1 MKKQMNMTRRNFI
14 KAAGAAGALSAL
26 SACSKDSD
34 ADIIYGSVGDSGD
47 TTVIAPVNE
56 DIYAGTIGNNCG
68 GKCIVKAHVKNG
80 VIRRFTTD
88 ETVESNGDEKLKP
101 QKRACLKCRG
111 KLSEIYKT
119 DRLVYPLRQTKERG
133 DVTGFERIS
142 WEQAYKEIAD
152 KLKETINKPY
162 TGTDTYF
169 QNNSSKYG
177 KGTVFAPFGGG
188 PVHALASYNFTS
200 RIASC
205 IAGGI
210 PYNSTAQSYPAT
222 NYVDKYTNNSTY
234 MMINM
239 GAYQIK
245 VDGLLINEPN
255 AKIDMFNCQHIVL
268 WGFNPA
274 DSIMDTNTMYLLL
287 QAKEQGIPITVID
300 HYVTRTSKLLGAKHL
315 PLTGGTDAALV
326 CAILYHLIHKQ
337 LEEANINN
345 GRYLDFNFIKK
356 ATHGFFDLPNPQAE
370 DFYSLAV
377 KANPAGYKVAPGTS
391 FSAYILGDERILVDK
406 KLNYAPS
413 VYPETIG
420 YNVNSSENSP
430 TGEADELYD
439 KRVPIY
445 GQVAKTPEWAEMITG
460 IPADEIRKFA
470 EEIATN
476 KKVGI
481 FTGWGSNRT
490 VEGEQA
496 PWAINSLAA
505 VLGCWGAEGRFWG
518 STHMN
523 SNSYAEIPNA
533 RAIIPQLS
541 SDVTIAENTIKS
553 SIINYR
559 RYNNKKL
566 SFANTPKTMQAQI
579 GMWID
584 SAVNGGSGK
593 SFWNDP
599 AVKYC
604 PPIKTYLM
612 GGGNP
617 VNQCGDNKFSME
629 KIKEKNGESY
639 KNVDLLVSFD
649 IFMSPSAQYADY
661 VLPCT
666 MPFEMDTFTNTKSAF
681 IGIPKIIDAPGE
693 CKTDYEIAEGIMKYY
708 DPKYEKEIIGK
719 KRGKE
724 LLQEAFEQANKN
736 AVTNGQ
742 ESITYEEFIKKGY
755 IEYAETSKETVNS
768 VYASYREYIE
778 TNGASGKALMT
789 TSGKLEIFCQAMVE
803 DYEARRWYNFDDN
816 AARYNLADADIEL
829 KHIGEV
835 FRDGIPVEGIYTKS
849 CDFTNNADDI
859 PTTPNYDETFTLQ
872 QGTETQIKAN
882 MKKGRFV
889 YPIPMYIPLIE
900 GLHACDNKS
909 QSDYS
914 EGYPNINEMRH
925 SDPVSLRG
933 EYPFVV
939 SNHHSIIRAHTC
951 ADNSPLATEIYK
963 QDGKG
968 NSAFRGESGKDTIT
982 SGTGVMPAGELGVYE
997 PLYIS
1002 EEDAA
1007 SLSIANGDII
1017 LVTSPRASVLM
1028 YAKTTKA
1035 LPKGVTNMGEGAWSS
1050 FKNCQ
1055 IQFADGTSETLE
1067 VDVAGSANSLS
1078 TQRPSRISQSAGY
1091 GTYQRINI
1099 RKVTSVSLV

>member
-1 MKKQMNMTRRNFI
+1 MKKQSKMTRRNFM
-14 KAAGAAGALSAL
+14 KAAGAAGALSVL
-26 SACSKDSD
+26 SACSKDSG
-34 ADIIYGSVGDSGD
+34 AELIYGSSSDGSGS
-47 TTVIAPVNE
+47 TTVIEPVSE

-88 ETVESNGDEKLKP
+88 ETVESYGDERLKP

-111 KLSEIYKT
+111 RLSEIYKT
-119 DRLVYPLRQTKERG
+119 DRLIYPLKQTKERG
-133 DVTGFERIS
+133 DITGFMRIS
-142 WEQAYKEIAD
+142 WEQAYKEIAE
-152 KLKETINKPY
+152 KLRETISKPY
-162 TGTDTYF
+162 TGTDTYY
-169 QNNSSKYG
+169 QANSSKYG

-188 PVHALASYNFTS
+188 PTHALASYNFTS
-200 RIASC
+200 RMAQC
-205 IAGGI
+205 IAGSI
-210 PYNSTAQSYPAT
+210 PYNPTAQSYPAT
-222 NYVDKYTNNSTY
+222 QHVDKYTNYSTY
-234 MMINM
+234 
-239 GAYQIK
+239 GY
-245 VDGLLINEPN
+245 LINEPN
-255 AKIDMFNCQHIVL
+255 AKIDMFNCQQIVL

-326 CAILYHLIHKQ
+326 CAILYHLLHKQ
-337 LEEANINN
+337 LEEADINN
-345 GRYLDFNFIKK
+345 GKYLDFNFIKK
-356 ATHGFFDLPNPQAE
+356 ATHGFFDLPAPTAD
-370 DFYSLAV
+370 DFYSQISGV
-377 KANPAGYKVAPGTS
+377 KNNPAGYKVSPGTS
-391 FSAYILGDERILVDK
+391 FSAYILGNETILVDNG
-406 KLNYAPS
+406 LNYAPS
-413 VYPETIG
+413 IYPDTIG
-420 YNVNSSENSP
+420 YNVNSSKSSP
-430 TGEADELYD
+430 TGQADELYD

-445 GQVAKTPEWAEMITG
+445 GQVPKTPEWAEMITG
-460 IPADEIRKFA
+460 IPAADIKEFA
-470 EEIATN
+470 ENIATN

-496 PWAINSLAA
+496 PWAVNSLAA

-523 SNSYAEIPNA
+523 MNSYSELPNA
-533 RAIIPQLS
+533 RSLIPAVS
-541 SDVTIAENTIKS
+541 STVTSADTEIKNT
-553 SIINYR
+553 IINYR
-559 RYNNKKL
+559 RYNSNKL
-566 SFANTPKTMQAQI
+566 SFASIPKTMQAQI

-584 SAVNGGSGK
+584 SAVNGGTGK

-604 PPIKTYLM
+604 PPIKTYIM

-617 VNQCGDNKFSME
+617 VNQCGNNKFSME
-629 KIKEKNGESY
+629 KIKEQG
-639 KNVDLLVSFD
+639 NVDLLVSFD

-666 MPFEMDTFTNTKSAF
+666 MPFEMDTFATTKSAF

-708 DPKYEKEIIGK
+708 NPEYEKEIIGNK
-719 KRGKE
+719 TGKE
-724 LLQEAFEQANKN
+724 LLMEAFKIANDN
-736 AVTNGQ
+736 AVANGK
-742 ESITYEEFIKKGY
+742 ESLTYEEFIKKGY
-755 IEYAETSKETVNS
+755 IEFAETSKETVNS
-768 VYASYREYIE
+768 TYKNYRTYVE
-778 TNGASGKALMT
+778 TGGTSGSALMT
-789 TSGKLEIFCQAMVE
+789 TSGKLEIYCQAMVE

-816 AARYNLADADIEL
+816 AARYNLTDADIEL
-829 KHIGEV
+829 KHIGET
-835 FRDGIPVEGIYTKS
+835 FNNSGYPVEGIYTKS
-849 CDFTNNADDI
+849 CDFTNNAEDI
-859 PTTPNYDETFTLQ
+859 PTTPNYDENFSLIK
-872 QGTETQIKAN
+872 GSEEEIKAN

-889 YPIPMYIPLIE
+889 YPIPMYIPLAE

-909 QSDYS
+909 QSDYGA
-914 EGYPNINEMRH
+914 GYPDITTMLH
-925 SDPVSLRG
+925 PDPVSLRDT
-933 EYPFVV
+933 YPLVL
-939 SNHHSIIRAHTC
+939 SNHHSIVRAHTC
-951 ADNSPLATEIYK
+951 ADNSPLATETYK

-968 NSAFRGESGKDTIT
+968 NSAFRGDYGKNTIT
-982 SGTGVMPAGELGVYE
+982 AGQGVMPAGELGVYE

-1028 YAKTTKA
+1028 YAKTTKT
-1035 LPKGVTNMGEGAWSS
+1035 LPKGVTNMAEGAWSS

-1055 IQFADGTSETLE
+1055 IQFADGSAETLY

-1078 TQRPSRISQSAGY
+1078 TQRPSRISQSSGY

>member
-1 MKKQMNMTRRNFI
+1 MKNKVNMTRRNFI
-14 KAAGAAGALSAL
+14 KSAGAAGALSAL
-26 SACSKDSD
+26 SACSKDSG
-34 ADIIYGSVGDSGD
+34 AEIIYGSNSDSGD
-47 TTVIAPVNE
+47 STVIIPVSE

-88 ETVESNGDEKLKP
+88 ETPESYGDERLKP
-101 QKRACLKCRG
+101 QRRACLKCRG
-111 KLSEIYKT
+111 RVSELYKT
-119 DRLVYPLRQTKERG
+119 DRLIYPLKQIKERG
-133 DVTGFERIS
+133 DVTGFMRIS
-142 WEQAYKEIAD
+142 WEQAYKEIAE
-152 KLKETINKPY
+152 KLRESINKPY
-162 TGTDTYF
+162 TGTDTYY
-169 QNNSSKYG
+169 QANSSKYG

-188 PVHALASYNFTS
+188 PTHGLASYNFTS

-210 PYNSTAQSYPAT
+210 PYNPTAQSYPAT
-222 NYVDKYTNNSTY
+222 NHVDKYTNFSTFGY
-234 MMINM
+234 
-239 GAYQIK
+239 
-245 VDGLLINEPN
+245 LINEPN

-274 DSIMDTNTMYLLL
+274 DSIMDTNTMYLLI

-326 CAILYHLIHKQ
+326 CAVLYHLIHKQ
-337 LEEANINN
+337 LEEADINN
-345 GRYLDFNFIKK
+345 GIYLDFNFIKK
-356 ATHGFFDLPNPQAE
+356 AAHGFFDLPNPQAE
-370 DFYSLAV
+370 DFYSIAV
-377 KANPAGYKVAPGTS
+377 KANPAGYKVSPGTS
-391 FSAYILGDERILVDK
+391 FSAYILGNERILVEK
-406 KLNYAPS
+406 GLNYAPS
-413 VYPETIG
+413 VYPDTIG
-420 YNVNSSENSP
+420 YNVNSAENSP
-430 TGEADELYD
+430 TGQADELYN
-439 KRVPIY
+439 KRVPVY
-445 GQVAKTPEWAEMITG
+445 GQEPKTPEWAEMITG
-460 IPADEIRKFA
+460 ISAADIREFA
-470 EEIATN
+470 ETIATN

-505 VLGCWGAEGRFWG
+505 VLGCWDAEGRFWG

-523 SNSYAEIPNA
+523 MNSYSELPNA
-533 RAIIPQLS
+533 RSLIPALS
-541 SDVTIAENTIKS
+541 STVTAAEADIKNT
-553 SIINYR
+553 IINYR
-559 RYNNKKL
+559 RYNSNKL

-584 SAVNGGSGK
+584 SAVNGGTGK

-604 PPIKTYLM
+604 PPIKTYIM

-617 VNQCGDNKFSME
+617 VNQCGNNKFSME
-629 KIKEKNGESY
+629 KIKEHG
-639 KNVDLLVSFD
+639 NVDLLVSFD

-666 MPFEMDTFTNTKSAF
+666 MPFEMDTFSTTKSAF

-708 DPKYEKEIIGK
+708 NPAFEKEIIGNK
-719 KRGKE
+719 TGKE
-724 LLQEAFEQANKN
+724 LLIEAFKIANEN
-736 AVTNGQ
+736 AVANGQ
-742 ESITYEEFIKKGY
+742 ESLTYEEFIKKGY
-755 IEYAETSKETVNS
+755 IEFAETSKEKLNS
-768 VYASYREYIE
+768 TYANYRTYIE
-778 TNGASGKALMT
+778 TGGTSGSALMT
-789 TSGKLEIFCQAMVE
+789 TSGKLEIYCQAMVE

-816 AARYNLADADIEL
+816 AARYNLTDADIEL
-829 KHIGEV
+829 KHIGKV
-835 FRDGIPVEGIYTKS
+835 FRDNIAVEGIYTKS

-859 PTTPNYDETFTLQ
+859 PTTPNYDETFTLKK
-872 QGTETQIKAN
+872 GTDVEIKAN

-889 YPIPMYIPLIE
+889 YPIPMYIPLVE

-909 QSDYS
+909 QSDYG
-914 EGYPNINEMRH
+914 EGYPDINTMKH
-925 SDPVSLRG
+925 PDPAALKDA
-933 EYPFVV
+933 YPLVLG
-939 SNHHSIIRAHTC
+939 NHHSIVRAHTC
-951 ADNSPLATEIYK
+951 ADNSPLATETYK

-968 NSAFRGESGKDTIT
+968 NSAFRGNYGKNTIT
-982 SGTGVMPAGELGVYE
+982 AGTGVMPAGELGVYE

-1017 LVTSPRASVLM
+1017 LVTSPRASALM
-1028 YAKTTKA
+1028 HANTTKA

-1055 IQFADGTSETLE
+1055 IQFADGAAETLY

-1099 RKVTSVSLV
+1099 RKIASVSLV